1 VNKKLQIETK
11 EIIISETLKKK
22 LEMICKFASVKPR
35 IINGSIRNIK
45 NTNVAYVEPHRLIV
59 NEITYLLLDNCNKV
73 FVSNLNKEIK
83 LSELKNYIKK
93 TKLY

>member
-1 VNKKLQIETK
+1 MKNKLQIETK
-11 EIIISETLKKK
+11 ELIISETLKKK